1 MSCRKWE
8 RWISDAQDGELSLR
22 RQRHLKLHFG
32 TCPACRI
39 YAARLRVLHAQS
51 EGLEDEPVSAQQA
64 RDMLARLKER
74 LRAEAEAERAPAR
87 PYPVFRDRRAWIAAG
102 ALAAAAVLVLLV
114 LPPQKA
120 GLRDEGI
127 AFSIDET
134 LAQVF
139 AEIGDDPELE
149 RAFNSLLASSLRG
162 IMESS
167 PGGIGPGHYDS
178 PLFWQDLT
186 EEELRF
192 LENEIKKEMKS

>member
-1 MSCRKWE
+1 
-8 RWISDAQDGELSLR
+8 
-22 RQRHLKLHFG
+22 
-32 TCPACRI
+32 
-39 YAARLRVLHAQS
+39 
-51 EGLEDEPVSAQQA
+51 
-64 RDMLARLKER
+64 MLARLKER
-74 LRAEAEAERAPAR
+74 LRAEAGVERATAR
-87 PYPVFRDRRAWIAAG
+87 PYPVFRDRRAWLAAG

-120 GLRDEGI
+120 GLRDKGV

-139 AEIGDDPELE
+139 TEIGDDPELE
-149 RAFNSLLASSLRG
+149 RAFNTLLASFLRG

-167 PGGIGPGHYDS
+167 PGGIGLGHYDS
-178 PLFWQDLT
+178 PLLWQDLT